1 MGATLAVVSGLLI
14 VVASLVV
21 EHRLKG
27 TQASVVGVHGLSSCG
42 SWVLE
47 HRCNCSWRASKL
59 LINEQMHAP
68 DL

>member
-47 HRCNCSWRASKL
+47 HRLGSCGAWA
-59 LINEQMHAP
+59 
-68 DL
+68 